1 MGLIAYCAKSAF
13 FKPEQRIPRE
23 KRGFRLLRKSQQ
35 LFLFLRSLT
44 RHRVNVETNSE
55 ASLMLNSSRRFG
67 LRNATEQLL
76 MAANQKG
83 RLPSGKESEG
93 CLTGVYF
100 TRKNGLKPRETHV
113 FSSDMGFSTI

>member
-1 MGLIAYCAKSAF
+1 
-13 FKPEQRIPRE
+13 
-23 KRGFRLLRKSQQ
+23 
-35 LFLFLRSLT
+35 
-44 RHRVNVETNSE
+44 
-55 ASLMLNSSRRFG
+55 MLNSSRRFG

-100 TRKNGLKPRETHV
+100 TRKNGLNQENPMSFHQTWGSQQSESVSH
-113 FSSDMGFSTI
+113 